1 MGLVVEAPGRDL
13 PKGAGELTLEEAPPE
28 FMQDED
34 LWGGF
39 MRPEVGDAVL
49 PPIEEFETGDRGGL
63 MPSFNDSATEAA
75 PAQEAVPTTE
85 VAEAVEVAESGE
97 AAVTSSAWSPSRE
110 NVVWDWQVIEERIVE
125 TTE

>member
-1 MGLVVEAPGRDL
+1 
-13 PKGAGELTLEEAPPE
+13 
-28 FMQDED
+28 MQDED

-63 MPSFNDSATEAA
+63 TPSFNDSATEAA
-75 PAQEAVPTTE
+75 PAQEAVPTVEVAEPAEVAE
-85 VAEAVEVAESGE
+85 VAEAGE
-97 AAVTSSAWSPSRE
+97 AAGMSSAWSPSRE

-125 TTE
+125 MTE